1 MSTTI
6 AQAKHETAGWR
17 GQVIDPAGNVLTR
30 TVNLY
35 PTSDKAITAAQRL
48 WDFQQQ
54 RSPTLPTGGAA

>member
-1 MSTTI
+1 MSTII
-6 AQAKHETAGWR
+6 ATAKHETSGWR
-17 GQVIDPAGNVLTR
+17 GQVIDPAVKVLTR

-54 RSPTLPTGGAA
+54 RTPTPTGGAA